1 MGEGRFMSETL
12 IRNAVAVVTMDG
24 TRREIAGGD
33 VLIRGG
39 VIADVGQ
46 GLATAGRVVQATG
59 CVVTPGLVNT
69 HHHLYQTLTRAV
81 PGGQDA
87 LLFGWLRTLYPIWA
101 RFGPEEMFVSA
112 QAGLAELALSGCTM
126 TSDHLYLYPNGAR
139 LDDTIAAAAEVG
151 MRFHP
156 TRGAMSIGESAGG
169 LPPDTLV
176 EREDAILEDMVRV
189 VDRFHDASEGAMVRV
204 GLAPCSPFSV
214 TRDLMRE
221 AALLARDKGVMLH
234 THLAEN
240 DEDIAYSLA
249 KFGCRPGQYAEDL
262 GWTGADVWHAHCV
275 KLDAGEISLFA
286 RSGTGVAHCPCSN
299 CRLGSGIAPVRAMRD
314 VGVKVGLGV
323 DGSAS
328 NDAGNLVAEA
338 RMAMLLQRV
347 AGGADKMS
355 AREALEIATLGGA
368 RVLGRGDCGS
378 LEVGK
383 RADVALWDV
392 SGIEAAGS
400 WDPVAILLAGPA
412 RVKHLF
418 VEGRQVVGDGRMLTI
433 DLDAVVARQN
443 RLARALM
450 G

>member
-1 MGEGRFMSETL
+1 MSDTEIL
-12 IRNAVAVVTMDG
+12 IRNAAAVVTMDA

-33 VLIRGG
+33 VLIKGG
-39 VIADVGQ
+39 VIAAVGH
-46 GLATAGRVVQATG
+46 GLATSGAVVNAEG

-87 LLFGWLRTLYPIWA
+87 LLFGWLKTLYPIWA
-101 RFGPEEMFVSA
+101 RFGPEEMFTSA
-112 QAGLAELALSGCTM
+112 QVGLAELALSGCTL
-126 TSDHLYLYPNGAR
+126 TSDHLYLYPNGSR

-151 MRFHP
+151 LRFHP

-169 LPPDTLV
+169 LPPDALV
-176 EREDAILEDMVRV
+176 ERESAILEDSIRV
-189 VDRFHDASEGAMVRV
+189 VDAFHDPRPGAMVRV

-214 TRDLMRE
+214 SRDLMRD

-240 DEDIAYSLA
+240 DEDIAYSLE

-262 GWTGADVWHAHCV
+262 GWTGDDVWHAHCV
-275 KLDAGEISLFA
+275 KLDGAEIDLFA

-299 CRLGSGIAPVRAMRD
+299 CRLGSGIAPLRAMRD
-314 VGVKVGLGV
+314 QGVKVGLGV

-338 RMAMLLQRV
+338 RQAMLLQRV
-347 AGGADKMS
+347 SLGADAMC

-368 RVLGRGDCGS
+368 RVLGRDDCGS

-383 RADVALWDV
+383 RADIAIWDMR
-392 SGIEAAGS
+392 GIESAGS
-400 WDPVAILLAGPA
+400 WDPVGGLLLCGPT
-412 RVKHLF
+412 RVRDLF
-418 VEGRQVVGDGRMLTI
+418 VEGRAVVRDSQMVTI
-433 DLDAVVARQN
+433 DLPRVIERQN
-443 RLARALM
+443 RLAARLM